1 LEGPRTIFKLTLRNA
16 GPREMGAQV
25 VLIIRRLVT
34 FVQLKRAALRLF
46 LSSTS
51 SLLIG
56 LVAQAAAFIV
66 LSRYL
71 GPVQFGQ
78 LMTIMAVTNLAGAW
92 TGLGHA
98 EVLRRQVSR
107 DRSLYPDVLGHCL
120 ITIFATG
127 ILISAAVI
135 VGVLL
140 FFPLVGNRLEDLQIL
155 LLIVPSN
162 VILVACVAQAEN
174 IFLAHGDFTSAN
186 YINGGFGIMRAATAI
201 MACVL
206 FGAVNLRT
214 FASWWAAA
222 HLLACLACTM
232 AVWRFGAPR
241 WRLMRSELWL
251 GSNLALSGFLIM
263 LRHNIDIL
271 VLNAVATPQYV
282 GAYGVGRRIIG
293 AALIIPGS
301 FDRIIYGK
309 LAVAGKGGPAA
320 TLRLAKRYL
329 VYAMVIGGTTSVSL
343 FVVAPFMP
351 LIFGA
356 GFGDATGVVKIL
368 CWTVISTVFQ
378 FVAFDALNGAEQH
391 KVSAIVSGSANIA
404 GAAMVVGFG
413 GLYGATGIFA
423 ALYLSDAIR
432 GVGLWLALDRLS
444 RRQKNALA
452 CAGAGD

>member
-1 LEGPRTIFKLTLRNA
+1 MK
-16 GPREMGAQV
+16 AQL
-25 VLIIRRLVT
+25 VLIMRRLVT
-34 FVQLKRAALRLF
+34 FVQQRQAALRLF
-46 LSSTS
+46 LSSTG
-51 SLLIG
+51 SLFLG
-56 LVAQAAAFIV
+56 LVAQATAFIV

-107 DRSLYPDVLGHCL
+107 DRALYPEVLGHCL
-120 ITIFATG
+120 VTIFATG
-127 ILISAAVI
+127 TIISTGVVI
-135 VGVLL
+135 GLL
-140 FFPLVGNRLEDLQIL
+140 MFMPLAGDRLENLTIL

-162 VILVACVAQAEN
+162 VILAACVTQAEN
-174 IFLAHGDFTSAN
+174 IFLAHDDFARAN

-206 FGAVNLRT
+206 FGAVSLRT
-214 FASWWAAA
+214 FAGWWAAA
-222 HLLACLACTM
+222 HLLTCLACTV
-232 AVWRFGAPR
+232 AIWRFGAPR
-241 WRLMRSELWL
+241 LRVLRSELWL

-271 VLNAVATPQYV
+271 VLNAVATPQFV
-282 GAYGVGRRIIG
+282 GAYGVGRRIVG

-309 LAVAGKGGPAA
+309 LAVAGKGGPMA

-329 VYAMVIGGTTSVSL
+329 VYAIAIGGTTSLSL
-343 FVVAPFMP
+343 FVVAPYMP

-356 GFGDATGVVKIL
+356 GFADATGVIRIL

-404 GAAMVVGFG
+404 GAAMVVAFG
-413 GLYGATGIFA
+413 GLYGTTGIFA
-423 ALYLSDAIR
+423 ALYLSDVIR
-432 GVGLWLALDRLS
+432 GVGLWLALELLS
-444 RRQKNALA
+444 RRQTRQLA
-452 CAGAGD
+452 SATPTI